1 MNNASA
7 MRRPPPSCSVKL
19 AEMGGSVERATN
31 ALMTDTSVHKKKK
44 AKPAATTDKPK
55 AYKTILPAAR
65 VDAFLRSNLKTKRVS
80 AGSSVFVTSAVEEVL
95 KSIVEIMAA
104 NATPRK
110 KNGFKRL
117 GRLDLIRAI
126 RNDSCLSKLF
136 RSYVFAPRGAQLKFD
151 ALRLLN
157 KGDRAA
163 LVKKRE
169 AQKKAREAAQKAKAS
184 ASASVCAA
192 RVEIPEV
199 DEE

>member
-1 MNNASA
+1 
-7 MRRPPPSCSVKL
+7 
-19 AEMGGSVERATN
+19 MGGSVERATN
-31 ALMTDTSVHKKKK
+31 ALMTDTSAVHKKKK
-44 AKPAATTDKPK
+44 PKPAATTDKPK

-80 AGSSVFVTSAVEEVL
+80 AGSSVFTTAAVEEVL

-104 NATPRK
+104 NAIPRK

-192 RVEIPEV
+192 RAEIPEV

>member
-1 MNNASA
+1 
-7 MRRPPPSCSVKL
+7 
-19 AEMGGSVERATN
+19 
-31 ALMTDTSVHKKKK
+31 MTDTSAVHKKKK
-44 AKPAATTDKPK
+44 AAKPAATTDKP
-55 AYKTILPAAR
+55 YKTILPAAR

-80 AGSSVFVTSAVEEVL
+80 AGSSVFAAAAVEEVL

-110 KNGFKRL
+110 KKGFKRL

-151 ALRLLN
+151 ALRLLSKN
-157 KGDRAA
+157 DRQA

-184 ASASVCAA
+184 ASASASACAA

-199 DEE
+199 DEP